1 MTKPVTI
8 VRSTELPAHL
18 QEELTNLQAALAS
31 KYGIAACIM
40 GTALENLTQL
50 CAMIRH
56 TGLTEQQRD
65 AAHIRAREVCADI
78 MSTLGRLLAVA
89 PEPALAV
96 ANSFRDFNRRV
107 EEEILGAEVLR
118 ETEGAAAAVIAKASA
133 TVH

>member
-18 QEELTNLQAALAS
+18 QEELKNLQSALAS
-31 KYGIAACIM
+31 KYGVAACIA

-56 TGLTEQQRD
+56 TDLTEQQRD
-65 AAHIRAREVCADI
+65 AAYVRSREVCADVMNI
-78 MSTLGRLLAVA
+78 IGRLLAVE
-89 PEPALAV
+89 PEPVLAV
-96 ANSFRDFNRRV
+96 ADSFREFNKLV